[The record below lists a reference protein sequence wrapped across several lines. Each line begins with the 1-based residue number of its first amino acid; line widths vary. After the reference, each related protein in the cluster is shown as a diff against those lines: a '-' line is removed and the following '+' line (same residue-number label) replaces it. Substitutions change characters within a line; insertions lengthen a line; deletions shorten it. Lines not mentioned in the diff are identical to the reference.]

1 MKIGFLT
8 SLFSSMT
15 FEDLVDWATEAGF
28 EYIEAATWPPG
39 YDKIC
44 QYYAATIDATTLND
58 DLAGKKKKALED
70 KKIKISSLAYYDN
83 NLSPDKNKRK
93 KIHEHLKKVI
103 DAAQMMKTEL
113 VGTFVGRD
121 QSKTIEENIKE
132 AIPIFSDFVS
142 YARDRGVK
150 LMIEN
155 CPMIGWQMEGLV
167 GNVFFTPSIWED
179 FFHSIPDAH
188 FGMNFD
194 PSHLLWQRIDYC
206 KAAVDFSD
214 KIFHFHAKDTKIL
227 KKELSR
233 NGIYGSNWWVPV
245 APTGKGD
252 IDWKK
257 MMDTLKKINY
267 DGVISIELEDAE
279 YEKTFE
285 KVKEGHIVSL
295 HYLKSMESE

>member
-15 FEDLVDWATEAGF
+15 FEDLVQWATGASFG
-28 EYIEAATWPPG
+28 YIEAAAWPPG

-44 QYYAATIDATTLND
+44 QYYAATINAATID
-58 DLAGKKKKALED
+58 DNSAEKKKKVLED

-83 NLSPDKNKRK
+83 NLAPDRNRRKR
-93 KIHEHLKKVI
+93 IHRHLKKVI
-103 DAAQMMKTEL
+103 NAAQMMKTEL
-113 VGTFVGRD
+113 VGTFIGRD
-121 QSKTIEENIKE
+121 PSKTIEENIEE
-132 AIPIFSDFVS
+132 AVPIFTDLVS
-142 YARDRGVK
+142 YARDHGVK

-155 CPMIGWQMEGLV
+155 APMVGWQTEGLV
-167 GNVFFTPSIWED
+167 GNIFFSPAVWED
-179 FFHSIPDAH
+179 FFNRIPDDY

-194 PSHLLWQRIDYC
+194 PSHLVWQRIDYC
-206 KAAVDFSD
+206 KVAADFSD

-227 KKELSR
+227 QEELCR

-245 APTGKGD
+245 IPAGNGD
-252 IDWKK
+252 IDWRK
-257 MMDTLKKINY
+257 MLDTLKKINY

-285 KVKEGHIVSL
+285 KVKEGHILVL
-295 HYLKSMESE
+295 NYLKSIYNE